1 MNHFGHMAD
10 DLTSLEMSIDKML
23 DLPHAKQL
31 KAALQRA
38 FVEAC
43 KASRAQRLAGE
54 PKASKGDS
62 APHPSKN
69 VEEGTSRVSSKQR
82 ANAQRSSAQ
91 NTNAAY

>member
-23 DLPHAKQL
+23 DLPHAKTL

-43 KASRAQRLAGE
+43 KASRAQRLIAEGGDRSAE
-54 PKASKGDS
+54 ASLSRQTPALKPVAAKERFD
-62 APHPSKN
+62 HPVFKDQSN
-69 VEEGTSRVSSKQR
+69 GVGC
-82 ANAQRSSAQ
+82 
-91 NTNAAY
+91 